1 MTQDDG
7 HPDMDYKSHNNTYS
21 GFLGLLKWGTILSV
35 IATIAAIIAIT

>member
-21 GFLGLLKWGTILSV
+21 GFLGLLKWGMILSA

>member
-21 GFLGLLKWGTILSV
+21 GFLSLLKWGMILSG